1 MQLRAMDSCWLA
13 VVVACAACED
23 PAGAADVSAATATD
37 AETQAESES
46 ATDAVVATA
55 DDSAL
60 PEAEAEVTA
69 PVAPS
74 LEGGVTLADENP
86 DPGIVEVH
94 LQAGAV
100 SATLVEDLGPLPL
113 YGYNGQIPGPIIAA
127 NVGDRVIV
135 HFENA
140 LPEPTTVHWHGLRIS
155 DAMDGSPRLQEPVAP
170 GGTFTYDFVVPDAGT
185 FWYHPHVRANE
196 QVEKGLAGMFVVHER
211 ERPAVSR
218 ERAFVLD
225 DILLGDKGLAPFMAD
240 HMEEMHGRSGNV
252 LLTNGHDV
260 PLALTARQGEL
271 ERWRIVNV
279 ANARTMEV
287 AVQGAKWRVVG
298 TDGGLLGWS
307 YAPERLTVA
316 VGQRY
321 DLEVVYDQPGE
332 ARLVSYVLTIDDH
345 NNVVDVPVALAKV
358 AATASDVVAAPAI
371 YAAPPLPAF
380 DPVDLDVTLELT
392 GAMGPNGLV
401 WTINGM
407 KDGMSGGHEMM
418 LFEAARGANA
428 RILLENLAGPEHPF
442 HLHGQFF
449 QIVRRNGEDTN
460 AEEGLKDVVLVPGM
474 ETVELRARLDN
485 PGRWMAH
492 CHILEHAELG
502 MMGEFLVTP

>member
-1 MQLRAMDSCWLA
+1 MQLRAMESVWLA
-13 VVVACAACED
+13 VAVLFVGCED
-23 PAGAADVSAATATD
+23 SGSTADVSAPSATD
-37 AETQAESES
+37 TATQAETEPL
-46 ATDAVVATA
+46 ADTLTETA
-55 DDSAL
+55 DDTAA
-60 PEAEAEVTA
+60 PEAEVTA
-69 PVAPS
+69 PVARP
-74 LEGGVTLADENP
+74 LEGGVALADENP
-86 DPGIVEVH
+86 DPTIVEVH
-94 LQAGAV
+94 LQAGTV

-113 YGYNGQIPGPIIAA
+113 YGYNGQIPGPIIEAT
-127 NVGDRVIV
+127 VGDRVIV

-155 DAMDGSPRLQEPVAP
+155 DAMDGSPRIQDPVPP

-211 ERPAVSR
+211 VRPVVSR

-225 DILLGDKGLAPFMAD
+225 DILLDDKGLAPFMAG
-240 HMEEMHGRSGNV
+240 HMEAMMGRSGNV
-252 LLTNGHDV
+252 LLTNGHDAA
-260 PLALTARQGEL
+260 LALSARQGES

-279 ANARTMEV
+279 ANARTMQI
-287 AVQGAKWRVVG
+287 AVTGARWRVVG

-332 ARLVSYVLTIDDH
+332 AKLRSYVEVLDDN
-345 NNVVDVPVALAKV
+345 NNVVDYGFALAAV
-358 AATASDVVAAPAI
+358 AVTASDVVDAPAI
-371 YAAPPLPAF
+371 YEASPLPAF
-380 DPVDLDVTLELT
+380 DPVDLDVTLDLN
-392 GAMGPNGLV
+392 GANGPNGLV

-407 KDGMSGGHEMM
+407 KDGMSGGHDMV

-428 RILLENLAGPEHPF
+428 RIVINNLAGPEHPF

-474 ETVELRARLDN
+474 ETVELRAHLDN

>member
-1 MQLRAMDSCWLA
+1 MQLRAIDSCWLA
-13 VVVACAACED
+13 VAVACAACEA
-23 PAGAADVSAATATD
+23 PEGAADVSAASAADTA
-37 AETQAESES
+37 TQAEVE
-46 ATDAVVATA
+46 TPRETVTETA
-55 DDSAL
+55 DVTV
-60 PEAEAEVTA
+60 PHEVEVTA
-69 PVAPS
+69 PVAPP
-74 LEGGVTLADENP
+74 LEGGVALADENP
-86 DPGIVEVH
+86 DPTIVEVH
-94 LQAGAV
+94 LQAGTV

-113 YGYNGQIPGPIIAA
+113 YGYNGQVPGPIIEAT
-127 NVGDRVIV
+127 VGDRVIV

-155 DAMDGSPRLQEPVAP
+155 DAMDGSPRIQDPVPP

-211 ERPAVSR
+211 ARPAVSR

-225 DILLGDKGLAPFMAD
+225 DILLDDKGLAPFMAD

-252 LLTNGHDV
+252 LLTNGHDA
-260 PLALTARQGEL
+260 PLALTSRQGEL

-279 ANARTMEV
+279 ANARTMHV
-287 AVQGAKWRVVG
+287 AIEGAKWRVVG

-307 YAPERLTVA
+307 YATERLTVA
-316 VGQRY
+316 VGQRF
-321 DLEVVYDQPGE
+321 DLEVAYDQPGE
-332 ARLVSYVLTIDDH
+332 ARLVSYVLMLDDQ
-345 NNVVDVPVALAKV
+345 NNVVDVPVTLAN
-358 AATASDVVAAPAI
+358 AAVTASDVVAAPAT
-371 YAAPPLPAF
+371 YAGPPLPAF
-380 DPVDLDVTLELT
+380 DPVDLEVTLELT
-392 GAMGPNGLV
+392 GAMGASGLV

-428 RILLENLAGPEHPF
+428 RIVIKNLAGPEHPF

-474 ETVELRARLDN
+474 ETVELRAHLDN